1 MEPSVFTA
9 YPYTAE
15 FLKKPTAIVKHL
27 IPEEGGG
34 TILYQDNAGR
44 WLSEQVDRPW
54 LETFRP
60 GTVRLAEELDNCSKQ
75 ELQTL
80 QQYLARQDALP
91 AGLDYIGQHPKGHL
105 LCVQDAGRFYL
116 VPEELY
122 PYLSAATAAELCQQR
137 GINSVLEPSLVVIR
151 SDGTIQHES
160 PEGRTE
166 GNFYTP
172 ERLQAAVL
180 EEVQSFLEKP
190 FRLAARL
197 QTKAFLRFGLENA
210 VAIQLQA
217 PRASKVFLME
227 ELAPLGIVPQEGQRP
242 IVLLVPTVQE
252 FFWRGDKRLPLQEAE
267 PEEQRAILQ
276 GKLPTEREVILGL
289 SQGYDIAQLDCSLIQ
304 KKTLLQERRT
314 SFQELRD
321 FTEQVRSPGGRS
333 LQVEERQL
341 PAIPTAGFF
350 ETETNTIV
358 LREGLPLE
366 QKTAALA
373 EQLAGVLVEQTSTL
387 PDACRLL
394 EKEMLSTVLLSMA
407 GIPPDELRQQSL
419 EVALSHY
426 RASFPAPALEDLA
439 AKTARAALYVRQGLD
454 LLRQSQAQ
462 AVEQGLSFGQEEEL
476 ENFLQD
482 L

>member
-27 IPEEGGG
+27 ILEKGGG
-34 TILYQDNAGR
+34 TILCRDSAGR
-44 WLSEQVDRPW
+44 WLSEQEDRPW
-54 LETFRP
+54 LECFRP

-80 QQYLARQDALP
+80 QQYLVRQNALP
-91 AGLDYIGQHPKGHL
+91 AGLDYIGQHPNGHI
-105 LCVQDAGRFYL
+105 LCTQDTGRFYL

-122 PYLSAATAAELCQQR
+122 PYLSAATAAELCR
-137 GINSVLEPSLVVIR
+137 RSGANSVLDPALLVIR
-151 SDGTIQHES
+151 RDGTIQHES
-160 PEGRTE
+160 PAGRTE
-166 GNFYTP
+166 GDFYTP

-180 EEVQSFLEKP
+180 EEIRSFLEKP
-190 FRLAARL
+190 FRLAARI

-217 PRASKVFLME
+217 PRASKVFPAE
-227 ELAPLGIVPQEGQRP
+227 ELAPLGIVFQEGQRP

-252 FFWRGDKRLPLQEAE
+252 FFWRGDKRLPLREAE

-304 KKTLLQERRT
+304 RKTLLQERRT

-321 FTEQVRSPGGRS
+321 FAEQVRSPGGRS

-350 ETETNTIV
+350 ETETNTII

-387 PDACRLL
+387 PDACRPL

-407 GIPPDELRQQSL
+407 GIPPDDLRQQSL
-419 EVALSHY
+419 EAALSRY
-426 RASFPAPALEDLA
+426 RSSSPAPGLEELA
-439 AKTARAALYVRQGLD
+439 AKTARTALYVRQGLD
-454 LLRQSQAQ
+454 TLRRGPMPA
-462 AVEQGLSFGQEEEL
+462 AEPGLSFGQEEQL
-476 ENFLQD
+476 ANFLQG